1 MSMEFAGR
9 TIIVTGGASGIGA
22 AMCRHFAELK
32 AHVVVAD
39 LNLSA
44 AQALAVSIDGLA
56 LPCDVTKEADIQ
68 RVVQQ
73 TLEHFGPVDVFVS
86 NAGLGRGQ
94 PDHAASAPDE
104 DWHLNWMVHVM
115 AHVYA
120 ARAVLPAMIERGD
133 GYLVNVASA
142 AGILNQIGDAAYTA
156 TKHAAVSFAES
167 LLITHADDG
176 VGVSVV
182 CPQYVA
188 TPLIGLNDS
197 DAKDLPTLL
206 TADNVAASVVE
217 GMKARQFRILPHPV
231 VADYAQIRATNPDQ
245 WLGGMSALR
254 RKALRTFGSAQAQ
267 DIYKL
272 V

>member
-1 MSMEFAGR
+1 MEFAGR

-44 AQALAVSIDGLA
+44 AEALAVSIDGLA

-68 RVVQQ
+68 RVVQ
-73 TLEHFGPVDVFVS
+73 H
-86 NAGLGRGQ
+86 
-94 PDHAASAPDE
+94 PDE

-120 ARAVLPAMIERGD
+120 ARAVLPAMIERGE

-206 TADNVAASVVE
+206 TADDVAASVVE

-231 VADYAQIRATNPDQ
+231 VAEYAKIRATNPDQ

>member
-1 MSMEFAGR
+1 MDFNQKTAV
-9 TIIVTGGASGIGA
+9 VTGGASGIGA
-22 AMCRHFAELK
+22 AICRHLAQSG
-32 AHVVVAD
+32 ARVVIAD
-39 LNLSA
+39 MTVEA
-44 AQALAVSIDGLA
+44 AKVLAASIDGLA
-56 LPCDVTKEADIQ
+56 VQCDVTKEADIQ
-68 RVVQQ
+68 
-73 TLEHFGPVDVFVS
+73 TLVKSAESHFGPIDIFVS

-94 PDHAASAPDE
+94 PDHAASASD
-104 DWHLNWMVHVM
+104 DVWHLNWMVHVM

-120 ARAVLPAMIERGD
+120 ARAVLPSMIERGE

-142 AGILNQIGDAAYTA
+142 AGILNQIGDAAYSA

-176 VGVSVV
+176 IGVSVV

-188 TPLIGLNDS
+188 TPLIGLEDR
-197 DAKDLPTLL
+197 DAKDKPTLL
-206 TADNVAASVVE
+206 TADDVARCVIE
-217 GMKARQFRILPHPV
+217 GVAARQFRILPHPV
-231 VADYAQIRATNPDQ
+231 VAEYAALRAQDPDR

-254 RKALRTFGSAQAQ
+254 RKALREFGSARAE